1 MTQTLLAVLAFVA
14 FVACLPW
21 LLKRMQQRQAMAR
34 GGDVTTRVLSA
45 VAVGAHQRVVTVE
58 VGEGAHKT
66 RLVLGV
72 TAQQINCLHVLGAA
86 AAPQPPLASPA
97 MPAMPATVDVA
108 TFTQAMAAAQ
118 TAGQPT
124 PANKALHGE

>member
-86 AAPQPPLASPA
+86 AAPQAALASPA
-97 MPAMPATVDVA
+97 DVA

-124 PANKALHGE
+124 SANKASHGE

>member
-14 FVACLPW
+14 LVACLPW
-21 LLKRMQQRQAMAR
+21 LLKRLQQRQALAR

-58 VGEGAHKT
+58 VGEGEHKT

-72 TAQQINCLHVLGAA
+72 TAQQINCLHVLGAVA
-86 AAPQPPLASPA
+86 ASPLVQ
-97 MPAMPATVDVA
+97 PAQPIAADVA

-118 TAGQPT
+118 AVGQAA
-124 PANKALHGE
+124 PANKASHGE

>member
-14 FVACLPW
+14 FVASLPW

-58 VGEGAHKT
+58 VGEGEHKT

-72 TAQQINCLHVLGAA
+72 TAQQINCLHVLGSTA
-86 AAPQPPLASPA
+86 AAPLAVPNAPA
-97 MPAMPATVDVA
+97 AADVT

-118 TAGQPT
+118 TAGQGVS
-124 PANKALHGE
+124 ASKASHGE

>member
-58 VGEGAHKT
+58 VGEGEHKT

-86 AAPQPPLASPA
+86 TVPALPAA
-97 MPAMPATVDVA
+97 TDVA
-108 TFTQAMAAAQ
+108 TFSQAMAAVQ
-118 TAGQPT
+118 TAAPT
-124 PANKALHGE
+124 HKASHGE

>member
-14 FVACLPW
+14 FVASLPW

-58 VGEGAHKT
+58 VGEGEHKT

-72 TAQQINCLHVLGAA
+72 TAQQINCLHVLGSTAAVPLAVPNAPAA
-86 AAPQPPLASPA
+86 A
-97 MPAMPATVDVA
+97 DVT

-118 TAGQPT
+118 TAGQGVS
-124 PANKALHGE
+124 ANKASHGE

>member
-58 VGEGAHKT
+58 VGEGEHKT

-72 TAQQINCLHVLGAA
+72 TAQQISCLHVLGAA
-86 AAPQPPLASPA
+86 AARQPPLASPA
-97 MPAMPATVDVA
+97 TADVA

-124 PANKALHGE
+124 LANKASHGE